1 MMPLR
6 SAIQVSILVAF
17 KTEMKLLTVC
27 YPRVN
32 VYIDVEN
39 PWVFNPENDH
49 KWSTNRG
56 APFSNKTQTCRHDIF
71 PSFNKHCHWE
81 KKHFGRG
88 KSSTFLKD
96 FLIAMLEYPMIFC
109 WWKGV
114 LNCPWGPMKI
124 QDVPEATPAR
134 PSCFMVPRM
143 AVTTWGQGSRCQ
155 PKFTTF
161 GLVLKHEIPAH
172 NSWKQP

>member
-1 MMPLR
+1 MSKTHGFSTRKMIINDLQIVVPRFQIRLKRVDMTSSLR
-6 SAIQVSILVAF
+6 SINIA
-17 KTEMKLLTVC
+17 T
-27 YPRVN
+27 
-32 VYIDVEN
+32 
-39 PWVFNPENDH
+39 
-49 KWSTNRG
+49 G
-56 APFSNKTQTCRHDIF
+56 
-71 PSFNKHCHWE
+71 

-172 NSWKQP
+172 NS

>member
-1 MMPLR
+1 MYSIIDKGKAPTGKKRNRRFKSIRTNNEIWPKAFWMSGKYLFCSVVNRGPPCSPNRVRGLFQVVFPQTKLGR
-6 SAIQVSILVAF
+6 SKSCIGRFWNDAIQVSMLVAF

-71 PSFNKHCHWE
+71 PSFNKHCHW
-81 KKHFGRG
+81 KK
-88 KSSTFLKD
+88 TL
-96 FLIAMLEYPMIFC
+96 
-109 WWKGV
+109 WK
-114 LNCPWGPMKI
+114 
-124 QDVPEATPAR
+124 R
-134 PSCFMVPRM
+134 
-143 AVTTWGQGSRCQ
+143 
-155 PKFTTF
+155 
-161 GLVLKHEIPAH
+161 
-172 NSWKQP
+172 